1 MRKLNLHKRRETT
14 RLRDCVTLVRPGVPK
29 SRVPKSKDKRTR
41 GTRLVP
47 YLAMVLVVWLSAC
60 KERVAA
66 PETTTSNKAAME
78 LYCKYADNSHLT
90 VAYLG
95 DLSVNGKCIDAL
107 MLQADN
113 EADWDLLKQDF
124 GFMSYDTAAFN
135 CPDDDNPVMVGVGI
149 ETDFLS
155 DAIFDTV
162 TDISQIP
169 DEAIDRYTLVVADKI
184 REIMNSFQ
192 APDSLLPNTA
202 IVVGQGEIGQDATDN
217 TYDDYIVAVSRSV
230 VIGMIS
236 DRIGANATDKNGAT
250 ATLQEDS
257 VTTGPMAFSSLQQ
270 QNEQRNRIMD
280 DMQTYGHIGYITAAD
295 NEERTLWLFFY
306 DDQEECNT
314 IITHIRED
322 MIINY
327 K

>member
-1 MRKLNLHKRRETT
+1 MGKIRIHKR
-14 RLRDCVTLVRPGVPK
+14 C
-29 SRVPKSKDKRTR
+29 
-41 GTRLVP
+41 GTWA
-47 YLAMVLVVWLSAC
+47 YLAVLLVLWLSAC
-60 KERVAA
+60 KGRDAS
-66 PETTTSNKAAME
+66 PETTASNKAAME
-78 LYCKYADNSHLT
+78 LYCKYADNSNLT

-113 EADWDLLKQDF
+113 ETDWEMLKRDF
-124 GFMSYDTAAFN
+124 GFMSYDTSNFN
-135 CPDDDNPVMVGVGI
+135 CPNDDNPVMVGVGI

-155 DAIFDTV
+155 DTIFDTV

-169 DEAIDRYTLVVADKI
+169 DEAIEKYTLIVADKI

-202 IVVGQGEIGQDATDN
+202 IVIGQGEIEQEAN
-217 TYDDYIVAVSRSV
+217 NNSYDDYIVTVSRTV
-230 VIGMIS
+230 VVGMIS
-236 DRIGANATDKNGAT
+236 ERLEANSTAKATHDGFQQQKKQNDRIMNDAH
-250 ATLQEDS
+250 
-257 VTTGPMAFSSLQQ
+257 
-270 QNEQRNRIMD
+270 
-280 DMQTYGHIGYITAAD
+280 TYGHIGYITAAD
-295 NEERTLWLFFY
+295 NEERSLWLFFY

-314 IITHIRED
+314 IITHISED

>member
-1 MRKLNLHKRRETT
+1 MRKIRIHKR
-14 RLRDCVTLVRPGVPK
+14 
-29 SRVPKSKDKRTR
+29 S
-41 GTRLVP
+41 GTWA
-47 YLAMVLVVWLSAC
+47 YLAVLLVLWLSAC
-60 KERVAA
+60 KGRDAS
-66 PETTTSNKAAME
+66 PETTASNKAAME
-78 LYCKYADNSHLT
+78 LYCKYADNSNLT

-113 EADWDLLKQDF
+113 ETDWEMLKRDF
-124 GFMSYDTAAFN
+124 GFMSYDTSNFN
-135 CPDDDNPVMVGVGI
+135 CPNDDNPVMVGVGI

-155 DAIFDTV
+155 DTIFDTV

-169 DEAIDRYTLVVADKI
+169 DEAIEKYTLIVADKI

-202 IVVGQGEIGQDATDN
+202 IVIGQGEIEQEAN
-217 TYDDYIVAVSRSV
+217 NNSYDDYIVTVSRTV
-230 VIGMIS
+230 VVGMIS
-236 DRIGANATDKNGAT
+236 ERLEANSTAKATHDGFQQQKERNDRIMNDA
-250 ATLQEDS
+250 
-257 VTTGPMAFSSLQQ
+257 
-270 QNEQRNRIMD
+270 
-280 DMQTYGHIGYITAAD
+280 QTYGHIGYITAAD
-295 NEERTLWLFFY
+295 NEERSLWLFFY

-314 IITHIRED
+314 IITHISED

>member
-1 MRKLNLHKRRETT
+1 MGKIRIHKR
-14 RLRDCVTLVRPGVPK
+14 C
-29 SRVPKSKDKRTR
+29 
-41 GTRLVP
+41 GTWA
-47 YLAMVLVVWLSAC
+47 YLAVLLVLWLSAC
-60 KERVAA
+60 KGRDAS
-66 PETTTSNKAAME
+66 PETTASNKAAME
-78 LYCKYADNSHLT
+78 LYCKYADNSNLT

-95 DLSVNGKCIDAL
+95 DLSVNGKSIDAL

-113 EADWDLLKQDF
+113 ETDWEMLKQDF
-124 GFMSYDTAAFN
+124 GFMSYDTSAFN

-169 DEAIDRYTLVVADKI
+169 EEAIEKYTLIVAGKI

-202 IVVGQGEIGQDATDN
+202 IVIGQGEIEQEAN
-217 TYDDYIVAVSRSV
+217 NNSYDDYIVTVSRTV
-230 VIGMIS
+230 VVGMIS
-236 DRIGANATDKNGAT
+236 ERLEANSTAKATHDGFQQQKEQNDRIMNDA
-250 ATLQEDS
+250 
-257 VTTGPMAFSSLQQ
+257 
-270 QNEQRNRIMD
+270 
-280 DMQTYGHIGYITAAD
+280 QTYGHIGYITAAD
-295 NEERTLWLFFY
+295 NEERSLWLFFY